1 MDFKNLFTQKNQGL
15 LEQIIVLANQLELDQ
30 EFMDALK
37 EQWFNRK
44 FDDEKEGVHYRLAMI
59 VNYALKNQ
67 ARGKILIFNRI
78 VSWLSQSLSKQPA
91 PVITIPELENGINQ
105 VDY

>member
-1 MDFKNLFTQKNQGL
+1 MDFKNLFTQKNQDL

-37 EQWFNRK
+37 EKWSDNK
-44 FDDEKEGVHYRLAMI
+44 FDDEREGIYYRLAMI

-67 ARGKILIFNRI
+67 VQDNISIVNKLTSRISHYLSAR
-78 VSWLSQSLSKQPA
+78 PA
-91 PVITIPELENGINQ
+91 PIISIPELEDESTKLDN
-105 VDY
+105 